1 MIALS
6 MMDFDGIDKV
16 RDQVQQ
22 GQTLQNQVM
31 QQQQQIAQ
39 LVQLI
44 GDMKGGELNIDGQ
57 QQAAGGEGGGQQQA
71 PTGKTAGKA
80 AIDAAAQNQTP
91 YQQVLM
97 QRATPDMSAGG

>member
-1 MIALS
+1 
-6 MMDFDGIDKV
+6 MDFDGIDKV
-16 RDQVQQ
+16 REQVQQ

-44 GDMKGGELNIDGQ
+44 AAMKGGELNIDGQ
-57 QQAAGGEGGGQQQA
+57 QQAAGGNSGGQQQA

-80 AIDAAAQNQTP
+80 AIDAASQNQTP

-97 QRATPDMSAGG
+97 QRATPNMPAGG